1 MSKLNYLEITRNFKS
16 YYQTLRDIN
25 YYLNSDSEV
34 DHVKLQAT
42 SSIISKL
49 ILGFIRTNGT
59 SFREMDREKYEK
71 EFLIFYDDFLSVIQN
86 SGENNVDFEQFTAL
100 IDEIIGIAVRRKDA
114 LDKIQKEKLGTSVE
128 NEEVIEEDNNHIS
141 TIDNELLT
149 NDEVSVHE
157 VPVDDTIDSITVED
171 HQQEEVE
178 NKNVEIDVEVERE
191 VENGTGDATIV
202 EEEDKNVDS
211 DMGFRNKE
219 NLDGTIN
226 VFESDDNY
234 RFRPRKKRF
243 R

>member
-1 MSKLNYLEITRNFKS
+1 MSKLIYLEITRNFKS

-34 DHVKLQAT
+34 DQVKLQAT
-42 SSIISKL
+42 SSVISKL
-49 ILGFIRTNGT
+49 ILGFIRTNGK
-59 SFREMDREKYEK
+59 SFREMDREQYEK

-86 SGENNVDFEQFTAL
+86 SGENNVDFEQFAAL

-128 NEEVIEEDNNHIS
+128 NEEVIEEVGDHFSN
-141 TIDNELLT
+141 IDEELLA
-149 NDEVSVHE
+149 NKEVSKAN
-157 VPVDDTIDSITVED
+157 VPVDDKIDNIIVED
-171 HQQEEVE
+171 QKQEEVD
-178 NKNVEIDVEVERE
+178 NKNVEVEI
-191 VENGTGDATIV
+191 ENESDDANLV
-202 EEEDKNVDS
+202 EEEDRDLDS
-211 DMGFRNKE
+211 AMGYRNNE

>member
-1 MSKLNYLEITRNFKS
+1 MSKLNYLEITWNFKS

-25 YYLNSDSEV
+25 YYLNSDAEV
-34 DHVKLQAT
+34 DHVKLKAT
-42 SSIISKL
+42 SSVISKL

-114 LDKIQKEKLGTSVE
+114 LDKIQKEKLGNSVE
-128 NEEVIEEDNNHIS
+128 NEEVIEEVGDHFSN
-141 TIDNELLT
+141 IDEELLT
-149 NDEVSVHE
+149 KKEVSKAD
-157 VPVDDTIDSITVED
+157 VPVDDKIDNIIVED
-171 HQQEEVE
+171 QKQEEVD
-178 NKNVEIDVEVERE
+178 NKNVEVEI
-191 VENGTGDATIV
+191 ENGSDDANFV
-202 EEEDKNVDS
+202 EEEDRDLDS
-211 DMGFRNKE
+211 DMGYRYNE
-219 NLDGTIN
+219 NLDGNIN

>member
-1 MSKLNYLEITRNFKS
+1 MSKLNYLEITWNFKS

-25 YYLNSDSEV
+25 YYLNSDAEV
-34 DHVKLQAT
+34 DHVKLKAT
-42 SSIISKL
+42 SSVISKL

-128 NEEVIEEDNNHIS
+128 NEEVIEEIGDHFSN
-141 TIDNELLT
+141 IDKELVT
-149 NDEVSVHE
+149 NKEVSKAD
-157 VPVDDTIDSITVED
+157 VPVDDKIDNIIVED
-171 HQQEEVE
+171 QKQEEVD
-178 NKNVEIDVEVERE
+178 NKNVEVEI
-191 VENGTGDATIV
+191 ENGSDDANLV
-202 EEEDKNVDS
+202 EEEDRDLDS
-211 DMGFRNKE
+211 DMGYRNNE
-219 NLDGTIN
+219 NLDGNIN

>member
-1 MSKLNYLEITRNFKS
+1 MSKLNYLEITWNFKS

-25 YYLNSDSEV
+25 YYLNSDAEV
-34 DHVKLQAT
+34 DHVKLKAT
-42 SSIISKL
+42 SSVISKL

-100 IDEIIGIAVRRKDA
+100 IDEIIGIAIRRKDA
-114 LDKIQKEKLGTSVE
+114 LDKIQKEKLGNSVE
-128 NEEVIEEDNNHIS
+128 NEEVIEEVGDHFSN
-141 TIDNELLT
+141 IDEELLT
-149 NDEVSVHE
+149 KKEVSKAD
-157 VPVDDTIDSITVED
+157 VPVNDKIDNIIVED
-171 HQQEEVE
+171 QKQEEVD
-178 NKNVEIDVEVERE
+178 NKNVEVEI
-191 VENGTGDATIV
+191 ENGSDDANFV
-202 EEEDKNVDS
+202 EEEDRDLDS
-211 DMGFRNKE
+211 DTGHRNNE
-219 NLDGTIN
+219 NLDGNIN

>member
-1 MSKLNYLEITRNFKS
+1 MNKLNYLEITWNFKS

-25 YYLNSDSEV
+25 YYLNSDAEV
-34 DHVKLQAT
+34 DHVKLKAT
-42 SSIISKL
+42 SSVISKL

-59 SFREMDREKYEK
+59 SFREMNREKYEK

-128 NEEVIEEDNNHIS
+128 NEEVIEEEGDHFSN
-141 TIDNELLT
+141 IDEELLA
-149 NDEVSVHE
+149 NKEVSKAD
-157 VPVDDTIDSITVED
+157 VPVDDKIDNIIVED
-171 HQQEEVE
+171 QKQEEVD
-178 NKNVEIDVEVERE
+178 NKNVEVEI
-191 VENGTGDATIV
+191 ENGSDDANFV
-202 EEEDKNVDS
+202 EEEDRDLDS
-211 DMGFRNKE
+211 EMGYRNNE
-219 NLDGTIN
+219 NLDGNIN

>member
-1 MSKLNYLEITRNFKS
+1 FKS

-42 SSIISKL
+42 SSVISKL
-49 ILGFIRTNGT
+49 ILGFIRTNGK
-59 SFREMDREKYEK
+59 SFREMDREQYEK

-86 SGENNVDFEQFTAL
+86 SGENNVDFEQFAAL
-100 IDEIIGIAVRRKDA
+100 IDEIIGIAVRRKEA

-128 NEEVIEEDNNHIS
+128 NEEVIEEEGDHFSN
-141 TIDNELLT
+141 IDGELLT
-149 NDEVSVHE
+149 NDEVSEPE
-157 VPVDDTIDSITVED
+157 VPVDDKIDSITVED
-171 HQQEEVE
+171 KQQEEVD
-178 NKNVEIDVEVERE
+178 NKNVEVVVDVES
-191 VENGTGDATIV
+191 ENGMGDANIL
-202 EEEDKNVDS
+202 EEEDRNFDS

-219 NLDGTIN
+219 NLDGNIN

>member
-34 DHVKLQAT
+34 DRVKLQAT
-42 SSIISKL
+42 SSVISKL

-59 SFREMDREKYEK
+59 SFREMEREQYEK
-71 EFLIFYDDFLSVIQN
+71 EFLIFYDDFLSAIQN

-100 IDEIIGIAVRRKDA
+100 IDEIIGIAVKRKEA

-128 NEEVIEEDNNHIS
+128 NEEVIEDEDNNFS
-141 TIDNELLT
+141 NIDNELLT
-149 NDEVSVHE
+149 NNVVSETDVL
-157 VPVDDTIDSITVED
+157 VNDKIDNLTVED
-171 HQQEEVE
+171 DQQEVVDI
-178 NKNVEIDVEVERE
+178 KIVEVVAE
-191 VENGTGDATIV
+191 VENGNEVVNFSD
-202 EEEDKNVDS
+202 EEDRNLDS
-211 DMGFRNKE
+211 DMGFRNRDK
-219 NLDGTIN
+219 LDGNIN

>member
-1 MSKLNYLEITRNFKS
+1 MSKLNYLEITWNFKS

-25 YYLNSDSEV
+25 YYLNSDAEV
-34 DHVKLQAT
+34 DHVKLKAT
-42 SSIISKL
+42 SSVISKL

-59 SFREMDREKYEK
+59 SFREMNREKYEK

-128 NEEVIEEDNNHIS
+128 NEEVIEEEGDHFSN
-141 TIDNELLT
+141 IDEELLA
-149 NDEVSVHE
+149 NKEVSKAD
-157 VPVDDTIDSITVED
+157 VPVDDKIDNIIVED
-171 HQQEEVE
+171 QKQEEVD
-178 NKNVEIDVEVERE
+178 NKNVEVEI
-191 VENGTGDATIV
+191 ENGSDDANFV
-202 EEEDKNVDS
+202 EEEDRDLDS
-211 DMGFRNKE
+211 EMGYRNNE
-219 NLDGTIN
+219 NLDGNIN